1 MLLQDMDVEARKK
14 VLKRTLRAFVVWSRQ
29 EFGIELYDYEVRI
42 ARACLSAI
50 LVEPVDVAIAMAR
63 QSGKT
68 ETVTLLLRFLLIFY
82 RLLVG
87 TPLMCGLA
95 SPKGEQ
101 AKTSLDRIK
110 LSVQKLS
117 ARWQLEDRE
126 FNAVT
131 VRAYRHNDLVGEIFK
146 FSLSPTTSNESKTL
160 NLLIV
165 DEAHLADDVKRS
177 NELDPM
183 LASTNGV
190 TFFIGVGCTRLCDF
204 LKAKSGERHGT
215 VAIVVPVDEVIA
227 DRRKKYEET
236 GNPKHLEY
244 EKAFARELRKK
255 GAQNPELRR
264 NYYLDDQVEA
274 GNFVSRERFTSCG
287 RTEWQRKNGLLIPID
302 DLTLCIDWGRV
313 SDSTWAGLM
322 TRSFDL
328 VAMWKYPRERY
339 ERQIEM
345 LLTDLKAPRKGLK
358 SHRNDRGE
366 VIEQEEEFTFFARV
380 STVRGDST
388 GLGDFPM
395 EYLQDHA
402 GLPMGEESLVKFTA
416 ESKNEMYTTWEA
428 ALFRDEGDPLRFSYW
443 TGDPLAG
450 ELEEQST
457 MLVREYKTDRQL
469 LSPHAPEEPGAH
481 DDAPSMVA
489 VGCLGV
495 ASGGVGDIVI
505 L

>member
-1 MLLQDMDVEARKK
+1 MYIK
-14 VLKRTLRAFVVWSRQ
+14 
-29 EFGIELYDYEVRI
+29 I
-42 ARACLSAI
+42 
-50 LVEPVDVAIAMAR
+50 AR

-68 ETVTLLLRFLLIFY
+68 ETITLLIRFLIIFF
-82 RLLVG
+82 RLLTG
-87 TPLMCGLA
+87 DPLMAGFA

-101 AKTSLDRIK
+101 AKTDVDRIK
-110 LSVQKLS
+110 KSMQKLRE
-117 ARWQLEDRE
+117 RWQLEDKE

-131 VRAYRHNDLVGEIFK
+131 VRAYRHENLHAEIFK
-146 FSLSPTTSNESKTL
+146 FSLAPTTSNESKTL

-165 DEAHLADDVKRS
+165 EEAHLADDTKRS

-183 LASTNGV
+183 LASTGGV
-190 TFFIGVGCTRLCDF
+190 TWMIGVGTTRLCDF
-204 LKAKSGERHGT
+204 KKGCDGELPDS
-215 VAIVVPVDEVIA
+215 VAVVVPVDEVIA
-227 DRRKKYEET
+227 DRRKKFEET

-274 GNFVSRERFTSCG
+274 GNFVSRERFVSCG
-287 RTEWQRKNGLLIPID
+287 RTEWQRKNGILIPID

-345 LLTDLKAPRKGLK
+345 LLTDLMMGRQCIARLPNGTELLQ
-358 SHRNDRGE
+358 D
-366 VIEQEEEFTFFARV
+366 FTFFDRI

-428 ALFRDEGDPLRFSYW
+428 ALFRDPGDPLRFSYW
-443 TGDPLAG
+443 LEDPLAG
-450 ELEEQST
+450 ELEEQT
-457 MLVREYKTDRQL
+457 TTLVREYKTDRQL

-495 ASGGVGDIVI
+495 AAGGCGDIVI